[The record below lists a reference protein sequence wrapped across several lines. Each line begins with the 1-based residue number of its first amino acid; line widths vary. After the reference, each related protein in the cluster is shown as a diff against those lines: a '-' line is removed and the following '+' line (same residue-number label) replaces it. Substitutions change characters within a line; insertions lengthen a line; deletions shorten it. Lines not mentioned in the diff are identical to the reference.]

1 MGANEKKN
9 DLKMGC
15 FYTAV
20 QLYFDCGTPWAILR
34 CKLSCTAPQKTVPK
48 QGSGTAMKK
57 DRVSDCCYTPRLS
70 EGSSLIPSKS
80 DSVSKSSAG

>member
-1 MGANEKKN
+1 MTSRWAVFILRYN
-9 DLKMGC
+9 
-15 FYTAV
+15 FISTAV
-20 QLYFDCGTPWAILR
+20 RPGLYCGVNLVVLR
-34 CKLSCTAPQKTVPK
+34 HKKTVPK

-57 DRVSDCCYTPRLS
+57 DRVSDGRYTPSLS